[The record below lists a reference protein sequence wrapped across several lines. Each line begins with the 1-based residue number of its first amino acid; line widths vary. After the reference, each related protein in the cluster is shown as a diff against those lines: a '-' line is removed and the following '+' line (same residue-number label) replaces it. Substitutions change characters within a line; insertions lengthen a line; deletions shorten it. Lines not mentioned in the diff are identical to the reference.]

1 MTQIWIREVAG
12 WETEVMAISFDTLFA
27 VRLLSLSHFLLV
39 PQMASGTT
47 DDIPRR
53 EMGFSPHLP
62 RRSTIFGPPMDK
74 NNAVRKL
81 DHSDQ

>member
-1 MTQIWIREVAG
+1 
-12 WETEVMAISFDTLFA
+12 MAISFDTLFA

-74 NNAVRKL
+74 NNAVPGDAIKRYVNFTL
-81 DHSDQ
+81 IDD

>member
-1 MTQIWIREVAG
+1 MGDGSDGHFLRHAFCG
-12 WETEVMAISFDTLFA
+12 PAP
-27 VRLLSLSHFLLV
+27 LSLSHILLV

-62 RRSTIFGPPMDK
+62 RRLTIFGPPMDK